1 MYQKMTN
8 SEKNQPD
15 KTMQLLERKTKE
27 VDIIQQVSAEI
38 NKTLDLA
45 VIGKSMLLA
54 MDEYF
59 GFQHSMILLMDNENQ
74 SLSVLSTHGYDDKG
88 IGAKVPVGMGVIG
101 MVAKRKKLMRMANMG
116 MQRSYM
122 QAIRQQVTETDE
134 TILQEEED
142 LPGLPDVESQ
152 VAIPMLLEEEL
163 VGVFSFESKQV
174 NIFDK
179 ADEFLIG
186 ILANQAASA
195 LQNARLFQREQQR
208 LSELN
213 QAHSDLAD
221 LNANLEKKVEER
233 TAE

>member
-1 MYQKMTN
+1 
-8 SEKNQPD
+8 
-15 KTMQLLERKTKE
+15 
-27 VDIIQQVSAEI
+27 
-38 NKTLDLA
+38 
-45 VIGKSMLLA
+45 
-54 MDEYF
+54 
-59 GFQHSMILLMDNENQ
+59 
-74 SLSVLSTHGYDDKG
+74 
-88 IGAKVPVGMGVIG
+88 

-122 QAIRQQVTETDE
+122 QAIRQQVTETDK
-134 TILQEEED
+134 TRLQEED

-179 ADEFLIG
+179 ADEFSIG

-213 QAHSDLAD
+213 
-221 LNANLEKKVEER
+221 
-233 TAE
+233 